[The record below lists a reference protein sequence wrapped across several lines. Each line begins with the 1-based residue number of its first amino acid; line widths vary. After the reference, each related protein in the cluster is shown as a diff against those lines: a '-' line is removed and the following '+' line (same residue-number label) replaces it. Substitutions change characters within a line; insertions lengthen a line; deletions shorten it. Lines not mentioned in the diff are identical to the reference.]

1 MFQMA
6 THDDFWTDSLK
17 RDFPEVVEVRRADDD
32 DGFPSRSLHV
42 IMRDSPDPSDDER
55 FFRDATKVRDAIR
68 ERNDYSKASVLPN
81 VVGESEVAD
90 LLETETE
97 E

>member
-17 RDFPEVVEVRRADDD
+17 RDFPEVVEVRGADD

-55 FFRDATKVRDAIR
+55 FLRDATKVRDAIR
-68 ERNDYSKASVLPN
+68 ERNDYSKASVFPN
-81 VVGESEVAD
+81 VVGESELAD